1 MADRRKT
8 QKNHIRAARDWLGEA
23 EHSLDHENDIQGDL
37 KLMLARA
44 ELSQVKDSPRCAW
57 LKCWAK
63 RLLPPVVALLLV
75 AAGIFFSG
83 RLAGDEVPPGPQSP
97 AVDDIAAPVTP
108 PVVEEQ
114 PQQAAGEAATAP
126 AEAEAGPRET
136 EAPAATTAAPEEKAA
151 VPATAAVPD
160 AQKQRLMQSAGKILR
175 QQ

>member
-1 MADRRKT
+1 
-8 QKNHIRAARDWLGEA
+8 
-23 EHSLDHENDIQGDL
+23 
-37 KLMLARA
+37 MLARA

-75 AAGIFFSG
+75 AAGIFASG
-83 RLAGDEVPPGPQSP
+83 RLAGDEVPPGPQAP
-97 AVDDIAAPVTP
+97 AVADIAAPVTP

-126 AEAEAGPRET
+126 AKAEAGEA

-151 VPATAAVPD
+151 VPAPAAVPD